1 MKTIHRLRLF
11 CFFTCTAALAFFSS
25 GCATPEMHS
34 FNDDFNQHFTTAPK
48 YHIKDMDANRFKVI
62 VEQGKSS
69 RGAERIIESKR
80 ACSSVA
86 ETEARRRN
94 WASWDLN
101 YVTERDQGWMHIVK
115 AEVTRKDAVEFQGNP
130 QPSKP

>member
-1 MKTIHRLRLF
+1 MKPIHLPRLF
-11 CFFTCTAALAFFSS
+11 YTVTFTAALAIFSS

-48 YHIKDMDANRFKVI
+48 YHIKDMDDTRFKVI

-69 RGAERIIESKR
+69 RGAERVIESKR
-80 ACSSVA
+80 ACSTVA

-94 WASWDLN
+94 WPSWDVN
-101 YVTERDQGWMHIVK
+101 YIFERDQGWMHIVK